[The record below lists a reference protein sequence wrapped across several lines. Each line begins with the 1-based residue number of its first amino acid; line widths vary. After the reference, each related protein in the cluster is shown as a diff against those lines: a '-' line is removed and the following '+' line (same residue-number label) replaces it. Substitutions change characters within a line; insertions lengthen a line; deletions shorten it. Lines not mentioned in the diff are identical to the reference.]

1 MIEKKFKTIIVNEID
16 EKLLKSLINSKNK
29 VKNNAVC
36 SIWFLELI
44 GISNYF
50 IYKYCREFKLKKKY
64 NAYER
69 HRYDL
74 NAVLEF
80 YEEHFGKTFSFT
92 VEETNNLY
100 HLKIEIKETP

>member
-1 MIEKKFKTIIVNEID
+1 MIEKKFNTIGVSEID
-16 EKLLKSLINSKNK
+16 RKLLESLINSKNK
-29 VKNNAVC
+29 VQNNAVC

-50 IYKYCREFKLKKKY
+50 IYKYCRVFKIKKKY

-74 NAVLEF
+74 NAVLNY
-80 YEEHFGKTFSFT
+80 YEEHFKRTFSFT
-92 VEETNNLY
+92 VKETNCQY
-100 HLKIEIKETP
+100 HITIEKKETP

>member
-1 MIEKKFKTIIVNEID
+1 MIEKKFDRISVNEID
-16 EKLLKSLINSKNK
+16 RKLLKSLIKSKNK
-29 VKNNAVC
+29 VQNNAVC

-50 IYKYCREFKLKKKY
+50 IYKYCREFKIKKKY

-74 NAVLEF
+74 NAVLEY
-80 YEEHFGKTFSFT
+80 YEEHFRKTFSFT
-92 VEETNNLY
+92 VEETNCQY
-100 HLKIEIKETP
+100 HLTIEKKETP

>member
-1 MIEKKFKTIIVNEID
+1 MIEKKFRTISVNEID
-16 EKLLKSLINSKNK
+16 RKLLESLIISKNK
-29 VKNNAVC
+29 VQNNAVC

-50 IYKYCREFKLKKKY
+50 IYKYCQIFKIDKRY

-74 NAVLEF
+74 NAVLNY
-80 YEEHFGKTFSFT
+80 YEEHFRKTFSFT
-92 VEETNNLY
+92 VKETNCQY
-100 HLKIEIKETP
+100 HITIEKKETP

>member
-1 MIEKKFKTIIVNEID
+1 MIEKKFRTISVNEID
-16 EKLLKSLINSKNK
+16 RKLLERLIISKNK
-29 VKNNAVC
+29 VQNNAVC

-50 IYKYCREFKLKKKY
+50 IYKYCQIFKVDKRY

-74 NAVLEF
+74 NAVLNY
-80 YEEHFGKTFSFT
+80 YEEHFKRTFSFT
-92 VEETNNLY
+92 VKETNCQY
-100 HLKIEIKETP
+100 HITIEKKETP